1 MSFIALFRIKFIQTQ
16 LENFANDGFSPII
29 IILLLSTVFLIF
41 YFHFLSR
48 RMKEIGKLEM
58 SIDKLVIQL
67 KDKTLSFN
75 ITELSNFK
83 ILRKYSDIKKET
95 VSLISSYE
103 NWLIFDI
110 LNVTYNF
117 QFKVESDFKN
127 RQLTELMNDWK
138 GNSDFCLIEEN

>member
-1 MSFIALFRIKFIQTQ
+1 M
-16 LENFANDGFSPII
+16 N
-29 IILLLSTVFLIF
+29 
-41 YFHFLSR
+41 
-48 RMKEIGKLEM
+48 EIGKLEM

-110 LNVTYNF
+110 LNVSYNF

>member
-16 LENFANDGFSPII
+16 IENFANDGFGPII
-29 IILLLSTVFLIF
+29 IILLLSPVFLIF

-48 RMKEIGKLEM
+48 RMNEIGKLEM

-110 LNVTYNF
+110 LNVSYNF